1 MRIILG
7 EREFSIEAVLGQFN
21 LFLRLF
27 LKGNQKSRFVGSERV
42 KDRVVFSE
50 KFIYMEASKN
60 QWS

>member
-1 MRIILG
+1 MHIILG

-50 KFIYMEASKN
+50 KFIYMEA
-60 QWS
+60 